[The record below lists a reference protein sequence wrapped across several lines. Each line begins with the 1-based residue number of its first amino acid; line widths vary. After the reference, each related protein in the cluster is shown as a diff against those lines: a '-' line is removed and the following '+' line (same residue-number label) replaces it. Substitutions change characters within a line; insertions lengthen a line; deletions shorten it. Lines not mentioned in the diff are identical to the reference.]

1 MLRKLRPSNTTRLE
15 EELTAEGVKQE
26 YLLKIE
32 EFLRKVD
39 GHKFSLLRQPEY
51 SLQGLFAWGEKVLGE
66 KSKLEKDLRSRNSE
80 YNTIKKERDE
90 FKEQFK
96 KVLSKNEAM
105 EVQHSAK
112 IVQLKMWYGGKL
124 AETERKYK
132 DSQTQHHNTI
142 ESLKEDH
149 KNLIHNLKQQH
160 YDSEVQH
167 ERYVER
173 LNQDHEIRFKSLQ
186 MHHDSTVSKLKGQL
200 LVNQS
205 DFKGWPDDKLRMK
218 FKELQGS
225 IDLITAPQKQELTIP
240 RDKKLGQSLDPSRFL
255 ARAGNENAHFLL
267 KSRVWSIIYEHFFSL
282 PFGFGVLGPDSTQN
296 PLLQVFNLWYM
307 NIEGHEPHGKGIVVN
322 EFVLLG

>member
-142 ESLKEDH
+142 ESLKE
-149 KNLIHNLKQQH
+149 
-160 YDSEVQH
+160 E
-167 ERYVER
+167 
-173 LNQDHEIRFKSLQ
+173 HEIRFKSLQ